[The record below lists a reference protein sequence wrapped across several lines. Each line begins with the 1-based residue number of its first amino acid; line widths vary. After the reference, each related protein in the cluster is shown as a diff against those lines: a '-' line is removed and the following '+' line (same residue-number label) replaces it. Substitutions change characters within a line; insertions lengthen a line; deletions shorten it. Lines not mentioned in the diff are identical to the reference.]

1 MLTPV
6 CHGQLYQKRMARAY
20 NKKVRPR
27 RFEVGQSVLK
37 RVLPHQVKAKG
48 NFSPNWQGPFIVK
61 RVLPNGALYLTD
73 INGKMAEMAINADA
87 VKIYYDAS
95 SDPTDREQKKEVT
108 EESPPVESQDAS
120 SDRTDSGRPSDLD
133 SVTAREG
140 SNSSDVTYSLVELEK
155 LKKEMKMMETALQ
168 GVARQAQA
176 KADEIAKLKNE
187 NEQLK
192 AVIKD
197 LRRKSND
204 ADESLREEYHR
215 KVSALDRKVY
225 ALTKERDTLRREQ
238 NKKSDAA
245 ALL

>member
-1 MLTPV
+1 
-6 CHGQLYQKRMARAY
+6 
-20 NKKVRPR
+20 
-27 RFEVGQSVLK
+27 
-37 RVLPHQVKAKG
+37 
-48 NFSPNWQGPFIVK
+48 
-61 RVLPNGALYLTD
+61 
-73 INGKMAEMAINADA
+73 
-87 VKIYYDAS
+87 
-95 SDPTDREQKKEVT
+95 
-108 EESPPVESQDAS
+108 
-120 SDRTDSGRPSDLD
+120 
-133 SVTAREG
+133 
-140 SNSSDVTYSLVELEK
+140 
-155 LKKEMKMMETALQ
+155 MKMMETALQ

-192 AVIKD
+192 AVIED

-215 KVSALDRKVY
+215 KVFALERKVY

>member
-1 MLTPV
+1 M
-6 CHGQLYQKRMARAY
+6 
-20 NKKVRPR
+20 
-27 RFEVGQSVLK
+27 
-37 RVLPHQVKAKG
+37 
-48 NFSPNWQGPFIVK
+48 
-61 RVLPNGALYLTD
+61 
-73 INGKMAEMAINADA
+73 
-87 VKIYYDAS
+87 DAS
-95 SDPTDREQKKEVT
+95 SDPTNREQKKEVT

-120 SDRTDSGRPSDLD
+120 SDRTDSGRPSVLD
-133 SVTAREG
+133 SVTAREGGSFEEHSNRSFLGDQHIDEG

-192 AVIKD
+192 AVIED

-215 KVSALDRKVY
+215 KVFALERKVY